1 MAWFVYLLRCADD
14 TLYCGVTNDL
24 ERRLGRHAR
33 GDVKYTRGRL
43 PVTLVF
49 SEEQPDRG
57 AAQRREAEL
66 KRLPRRKKLGL
77 VASLT
82 RALAGATLL
91 AAAACG
97 GDVPKPVG
105 FAQINAQVL
114 QPSCAKFSS
123 CHSPSGARTAGNLN
137 MQVDPYGVLVG
148 VEADNLKAQGEGK
161 KRVDPGN
168 LDNSFLWLKLNLTM
182 PTDRKTNYGDPMPDK
197 SDRLPQPQLDGIK
210 EWILA
215 GAPNN

>member
-24 ERRLGRHAR
+24 DRRLDRHAR

-43 PVTLVF
+43 PATLVF

-57 AAQRREAEL
+57 AALRREAEL
-66 KRLPRRKKLGL
+66 KRLPRRKKLDL
-77 VASLT
+77 VAGVG
-82 RALAGATLL
+82 RAIGGAALL

-114 QPSCAKFSS
+114 QPSCAAFSS
-123 CHSPSGARTAGNLN
+123 CHSAAGRRNAGNLDMSSN
-137 MQVDPYGVLVG
+137 PYAALVG
-148 VEADNLKAQGEGK
+148 VDADNLKAQSEGK

-168 LDNSFLWLKLNLTM
+168 LDNSFLWVKLNLTM
-182 PTDRKTNYGDPMPDK
+182 ATDRKTGYGEPMPYA
-197 SDRLPQPQLDGIK
+197 SERLPKPQLDGIR

-215 GAPNN
+215 GAAND